1 MQGRAPSYTITSTK
15 TISPQLSAVVG
26 TFDVPC
32 YLIQCGTTATT
43 GFHYSSHK
51 PDAVPTQI
59 PGNVAAAPF
68 ECIIPS
74 SAGNP
79 TPARVSLYG
88 HGLFGDYTEVEDAP
102 VQELATQ
109 HDIVFCGTDWWG
121 LTQAD
126 EPFAGSVVE
135 NPNLFGVIV
144 DRLQQAVLNT
154 LFLGRLM
161 ISPQGLA
168 SNPDFQVG
176 GRPAIDAS
184 HRYYDGNSQGG
195 IMGE

>member
-1 MQGRAPSYTITSTK
+1 
-15 TISPQLSAVVG
+15 
-26 TFDVPC
+26 
-32 YLIQCGTTATT
+32 
-43 GFHYSSHK
+43 
-51 PDAVPTQI
+51 
-59 PGNVAAAPF
+59 
-68 ECIIPS
+68 
-74 SAGNP
+74 
-79 TPARVSLYG
+79 LYG

-109 HDIVFCGTDWWG
+109 HDIVSCGTDWWG

-126 EPFAGSVVE
+126 EPFAGSVVA
-135 NPNLFGVIV
+135 NLNLFGVIV

-168 SNPDFQVG
+168 SNPDLQVG

-184 HRYYDGNSQGG
+184 HRYCDGNSQGG